1 MRSTPRTPT
10 ASPGHPPT
18 KQHRKPHNKSK
29 SGCADCRRR
38 RVKVRKRRNL
48 PPRLSRLIVRC
59 VYRTEAEVCVSAA
72 SAGSPSPS
80 LSIPGYGSN
89 DPTDDQSSS
98 SGSTHAG
105 VLSHSHGDSVSPIAL
120 SPFSFVTTVSHSDIP
135 NFTLH
140 DLGLMHHWTI
150 STSNT
155 IAANEKL
162 GPIWQVL
169 MPKIASQHEFL
180 MHGILCLSATHLS
193 HEKGYMKTSFIKEA
207 AAHHNLAI
215 QGFNQAISNMDEH
228 NSEALFA
235 FACIN
240 IICVFALYRRIGEI
254 SADPVRSNTKN
265 RILGLEWV
273 TMIRG
278 VKFLLEPIHQIV
290 WSGPLRVMLD
300 IGNWQ
305 ELNPDEA
312 TSASAGRLREIR
324 SSWKDSNDAQ
334 AYEEVLSL
342 LIRSFMF
349 VEQFSI
355 MDAATLDSWEQNRAM
370 AGPMLFIYYA
380 PEDFFLKVKQRQ
392 PPALIMFAYLGAS
405 IHGLRSKW
413 YMKGWGREIVVVVDD
428 LLGDYWR
435 PWTAWPLEVVKLE

>member
-10 ASPGHPPT
+10 ASPGHPPA
-18 KQHRKPHNKSK
+18 KQHRKPHSKSK

-38 RVKVRKRRNL
+38 RVKCDERHPTCGSCLRREV
-48 PPRLSRLIVRC
+48 PC
-59 VYRTEAEVCVSAA
+59 VYRTEAEVRVTAA

-80 LSIPGYGSN
+80 LSIPGHGN
-89 DPTDDQSSS
+89 DVPTDDQLSSTAS
-98 SGSTHAG
+98 IHTGA
-105 VLSHSHGDSVSPIAL
+105 LSRSRSDSVSPIAL

-135 NFTLH
+135 KFTLH

-150 STSNT
+150 STSKTVADND
-155 IAANEKL
+155 KL

-169 MPKIASQHEFL
+169 MPQIASQHEFL

-215 QGFNQAISNMDEH
+215 QGFNQAISDMDEH

-235 FACIN
+235 FASIN
-240 IICVFALYRRIGEI
+240 IICIFALYRRLGDI
-254 SADPVRSNTKN
+254 SVDPVRCNTKN

-278 VKFLLEPIHQIV
+278 VKFLLEPIHQVV

-300 IGNWQ
+300 IGNW
-305 ELNPDEA
+305 EDLIPDEA
-312 TSASAGRLREIR
+312 TSASAQRLREIR

-342 LIRSFMF
+342 LIRCFMF
-349 VEQFSI
+349 VEQFST
-355 MDAATLDSWEQNRAM
+355 MDAATLDSWGQNRAM

-380 PEDFFLKVKQRQ
+380 PEHFFLKVKQRQ
-392 PPALIMFAYLGAS
+392 PPALLIFAYLGAS
-405 IHGLRSKW
+405 IHELRSKW
-413 YMKGWGREIVVVVDD
+413 YIEGWGREIVEVVDD